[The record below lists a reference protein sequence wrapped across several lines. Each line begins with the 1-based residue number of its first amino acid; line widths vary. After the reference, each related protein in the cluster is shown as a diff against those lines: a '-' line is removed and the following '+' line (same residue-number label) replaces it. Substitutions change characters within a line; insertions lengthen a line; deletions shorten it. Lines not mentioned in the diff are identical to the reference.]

1 MVEKLKIK
9 IFHSYFSQ
17 FSYFLKKNIV
27 QLRDKL
33 KAQFMNLSDI
43 RTAMFGSEAHIS
55 QLAQILHRHS
65 DVSLESAELVQVIS
79 SSQLEPNVHAE
90 MKILA
95 YLHQKDT
102 FPVAGYIGIKKEPRQ
117 VCEYSLKNLMNEQM
131 KRNLRAPA
139 PSKRFF
145 PKWTLPN
152 AFSWEKFL
160 KR

>member
-1 MVEKLKIK
+1 
-9 IFHSYFSQ
+9 
-17 FSYFLKKNIV
+17 
-27 QLRDKL
+27 
-33 KAQFMNLSDI
+33 MNLSDI
-43 RTAMFGSEAHIS
+43 RTAMFGSEAHVS
-55 QLAQILHRHS
+55 QLAQILHQHS

-79 SSQLEPNVHAE
+79 SSQLEPSVHAE

-102 FPVAGYIGIKKEPRQ
+102 FPVAAYIGIKKEPRQ
-117 VCEYSLKNLMNEQM
+117 LCEYSLKNLMNEQT

-160 KR
+160 KPVKYQWQYFCSNASNI